1 MSRQRETYF
10 YGGGVEIESEE
21 DVSESPPE
29 SGSGRASPA
38 PALAAEDRKRD
49 KVNRNGCEYR
59 HNECCWLLWRY
70 KINDAIITT
79 YCYNTH
85 TFGYFIQPPLFLP
98 YVM

>member
-1 MSRQRETYF
+1 METYF

-29 SGSGRASPA
+29 SGSGRASP
-38 PALAAEDRKRD
+38 AAEDRKRD

-70 KINDAIITT
+70 KINDAFITT

-98 YVM
+98 YVK